1 MSGCLG
7 PDISFPRR
15 FVPRPETCSPF
26 LCRPSLHGL
35 AGCPSHGQPAPSA
48 TSNRQAASR
57 NKGAAQPTL
66 EELRREVDETND
78 VLARVMFTLRGFP
91 DAAAAVSAML
101 VPDSPHNQPPRTT
114 S

>member
-7 PDISFPRR
+7 PSISFPRR
-15 FVPRPETCSPF
+15 FVTRPETCSPF
-26 LCRPSLHGL
+26 LCRPSQHGL
-35 AGCPSHGQPAPSA
+35 AGCASHGQPATA
-48 TSNRQAASR
+48 QTASR
-57 NKGAAQPTL
+57 TKVAVQPSI

-78 VLARVMFTLRGFP
+78 VLARVMSTLRGFP

-101 VPDSPHNQPPRTT
+101 VPDSPHHQPPRTT

>member
-1 MSGCLG
+1 MPGCLG
-7 PDISFPRR
+7 PAITFPRR
-15 FVPRPETCSPF
+15 FVPRPDTCSPY
-26 LCRPSLHGL
+26 LCRAAAHGHT
-35 AGCPSHGQPAPSA
+35 GCAAPGQPAASPRRN
-48 TSNRQAASR
+48 TQAASR
-57 NKGAAQPTL
+57 DKAAAQPNI
-66 EELRREVDETND
+66 EEMRREVEETNE